1 LIDIDNVEM
10 RLSVS
15 AAAGNT
21 TAGTPATSLGD
32 QVSTTE
38 VVSGVSGN
46 VWDNVPSAEAST
58 GATQYRC
65 VFLVNT
71 DAATLFGGYAT
82 VQAQTA
88 GGSTLSIGLDPVGIT
103 PVGSSSAQAA
113 TIASE
118 TSAPAGVTFGN
129 GPLNFGDLATQ
140 QAVAVWIKRVTPPG
154 ATTGNDSLSIRVA
167 GDSLP

>member
-1 LIDIDNVEM
+1 MIDIDKVEV
-10 RLSVS
+10 RLSVV

-32 QVSTTE
+32 QVSTS
-38 VVSGVSGN
+38 VVTSGAANN
-46 VWDNVPSAEAST
+46 VWDNVPSAEAAA

-71 DAATLFGGYAT
+71 DDESLITGKVA

-88 GGSTLSIGLDPVGIT
+88 GGATLSLGLDPAGVT
-103 PVGSSSAQAA
+103 AVGSGSAQAA
-113 TIASE
+113 TIANE
-118 TSAPAGVTFGN
+118 ASAPAGVSFGA
-129 GPLNFGDLATQ
+129 GPLDFGDLDPAE
-140 QAVAVWIKRVTPPG
+140 AVAVWIRRVVPTG
-154 ATTGNDSLSIRVA
+154 ATDGADSLTFRIS